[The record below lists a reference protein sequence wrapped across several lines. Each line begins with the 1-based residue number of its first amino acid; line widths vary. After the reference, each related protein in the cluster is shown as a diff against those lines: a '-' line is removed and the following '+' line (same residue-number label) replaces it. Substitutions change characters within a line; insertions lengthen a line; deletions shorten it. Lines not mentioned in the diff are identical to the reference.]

1 VQMATMSNDKAT
13 DRVEASVDV
22 SIDSNID
29 WGSEVARLL
38 DELSTVQGELLDV
51 LSQKCDRMAVGD
63 TDGMAKVQEQEVLLV
78 ERLEKC
84 RSRREKLLSLAG
96 EHGLPSVSI
105 RQLAS
110 AIPDGQKEL
119 KQQVTKADAKTQ
131 LLRHQSITNWV
142 VTQQTLLHLSQMLE
156 VIAGG
161 GQLRPTYGTETS
173 AHGHGSLV
181 DEAA

>member
-1 VQMATMSNDKAT
+1 MNP
-13 DRVEASVDV
+13 
-22 SIDSNID
+22 
-29 WGSEVARLL
+29 
-38 DELSTVQGELLDV
+38 DV
-51 LSQKCDRMAVGD
+51 LLSGIIFLPALGALILAFLDYGFQLWKFEQDLKM
-63 TDGMAKVQEQEVLLV
+63 TKQEVRDEMKNMEGDPLI
-78 ERLEKC
+78 RQQ
-84 RSRREKLLSLAG
+84 RREAHRKLATSR
-96 EHGLPSVSI
+96 EM
-105 RQLAS
+105 
-110 AIPDGQKEL
+110 
-119 KQQVTKADAKTQ
+119 QQVTEADAKTQ